1 MAQTRLKSGNLHM
14 IGGDNGSDGNVLKS
28 KGDGTMEWGTAT
40 TPPTFSSVDYPGND
54 TALDPAGGQSL
65 VINGGGFVAGISCSI
80 GGTTVTSITVNSAT
94 QITVVTPAKSAGTYS
109 MVLTN
114 TDGGNATASG
124 AISYNGI
131 PAFTHNAG
139 SLGTFKQGDSVSV
152 SVVATEPDGGAITHT
167 VTTGALPSGLS
178 LNATTGAITGT
189 ASDVTATT
197 TTSFSITA
205 TDNENQSTVRAYSIT
220 VNPVLPSDDFEVL
233 SYTGNGGTQNITGLS
248 FKPDFVWL
256 KPTNVDGEHHLIHP
270 NVGTGEYFRPSYP
283 SQGRLN
289 RSDIITA
296 LNNNGFSLG
305 SESATN
311 TNNNSYVAYCWK
323 INGGTSVSNTDGTNT
338 VTTEVN
344 AAKGISAITYSGNG
358 STQTVGHGLGKVP
371 EMFFMMD
378 RYNGGGWRVWHKDLD
393 GPNKYLETGS
403 GGQSTSSTIWNNTL
417 PTSTVFSLGNTV
429 PPNGSGRAHVCWAFT
444 SIDKHSRFSFYTGNG
459 ANFGPI
465 IDLGFEPALLMI
477 RRIDSGDNWMMF
489 DNQRQTSN
497 PRNQYLQF
505 GGSQAQSQG
514 NIGTGVDFLSNGFM
528 PTSTDGS
535 LNANN
540 GKYIYAAWA
549 QDPDVVAPT
558 LADSFSTK
566 LYTGNGG
573 TQSVTGTGFK
583 PDLVWIKQRS
593 GTQDQMWYDNNR
605 GAGHYLSSN
614 NANAQGYANTTLT
627 SFDADG
633 FSVGSSN
640 SENQSGQTFV
650 AWSWKGN
657 DNEPTMTEATED
669 APAVAVYKFED
680 NANDVSTN
688 SNGTASNMSYAT
700 GKFNKA
706 GVFNGS
712 SSYID
717 TNYTMPAGSKYS
729 FSLWF
734 NTTYTGTYSTLYSDH
749 PSNGAG
755 VGARVMAAIYQG
767 NKFQI
772 NIANGSSQWS
782 DNTAVDATPYLDGNW
797 HHHVVTV
804 DGNTVKLYI
813 DGFLLNTYTSSVTAG
828 TAGAQSISIGRLGDY
843 NGEYF
848 PGKLDQFRIYNKTLD
863 QTSVT
868 KLYNETASQNSTLN
882 IGTKGIISSQAIV
895 NANNNAGFSIVKYKG
910 NGNADKI
917 PHGLSAAP
925 EMIITKRLTGTSPWY
940 TYNAYLNGGTN
951 PAHYFVNL
959 NTDAAEASNG
969 SSGGSLFN
977 STPPTSTIF
986 NIGTSLSGSGDDY
999 IAYCF
1004 HSVSGY
1010 SKFGSYT
1017 GTGSSGNA
1025 QSIGFQPDFVM
1036 VKSTAQYNWNIYDS
1050 KRPSGSITGR
1060 YMLIANANDTEYTT
1074 SVVHIDLTSNGFS
1087 FPNGYDGSNKSSQK
1101 YIYMAF
1107 KIN

>member
-28 KGDGTMEWGTAT
+28 KGDGTMEWGVGT

-65 VINGGGFVAGISCSI
+65 VVNGGGFVAGISCSI
-80 GGTTVTSITVNSAT
+80 GGTTVTSITVNSAA

-189 ASDVTATT
+189 APDVTAAT

-233 SYTGNGGTQNITGLS
+233 SYTGNGGTQSITGLS

-256 KPTNVDGEHHLIHP
+256 KKTNADNEHLLMHP

-283 SQGRLN
+283 TQGRLTN
-289 RSDIITA
+289 TDTITA
-296 LNNNGFSLG
+296 LNSNGFTLG
-305 SESATN
+305 SHSQSNA
-311 TNNNSYVAYCWK
+311 NNDSFVAYCWK

-573 TQSVTGTGFK
+573 TQSVTGVGFK
-583 PDLVWIKQRS
+583 PDMTWIKHRNEANDHVLTDS
-593 GTQDQMWYDNNR
+593 IRGTGLIYPNGSDAQNQDSQ
-605 GAGHYLSSN
+605 
-614 NANAQGYANTTLT
+614 LT
-627 SFDADG
+627 SFDSDG
-633 FSVGSSN
+633 FSLAYA
-640 SENQSGQTFV
+640 SGQNVKFNKSGGTYV

-734 NTTYTGTYSTLYSDH
+734 NTTYTGTYSTLFSDH

-882 IGTKGIISSQAIV
+882 IGTKGIISSQSIV
-895 NANNNAGFSIVKYKG
+895 SANANAGFSIVKYRG
-910 NGNADKI
+910 DGATTAKI

-925 EMIITKRLTGTSPWY
+925 EMVFVKRTDSSSDWYVWATPVMSITGSTSDY
-940 TYNAYLNGGTN
+940 MVLNSSAAKVTASSVTNLWGGNVPSATTIG
-951 PAHYFVNL
+951 VG
-959 NTDAAEASNG
+959 D
-969 SSGGSLFN
+969 SGGSN
-977 STPPTSTIF
+977 A
-986 NIGTSLSGSGDDY
+986 SGGNY

-1010 SKFGSYT
+1010 SKIGSYT
-1017 GTGSSGNA
+1017 GNGGT
-1025 QSIGFQPDFVM
+1025 QSITGLGFQPDFVLL
-1036 VKSTAQYNWNIYDS
+1036 KETTAAESWRLFDSARTATKRLFPDLNNAESTASDS
-1050 KRPSGSITGR
+1050 
-1060 YMLIANANDTEYTT
+1060 
-1074 SVVHIDLTSNGFS
+1074 LTAFDSNGFS
-1087 FPNGYDGSNKSSQK
+1087 LGSSAGINQNGQT
-1101 YIYMAF
+1101 YIYAAF

>member
-1 MAQTRLKSGNLHM
+1 
-14 IGGDNGSDGNVLKS
+14 
-28 KGDGTMEWGTAT
+28 
-40 TPPTFSSVDYPGND
+40 VDYPGND

-65 VINGGGFVAGISCSI
+65 VVNGGGFVAGISCSI
-80 GGTTVTSITVNSAT
+80 GGTTVTSITVNSAA

-189 ASDVTATT
+189 APDVTAAT

-233 SYTGNGGTQNITGLS
+233 SYTGNGGTQSITGLS

-256 KPTNVDGEHHLIHP
+256 KKTNADNEHLLMHP

-283 SQGRLN
+283 TQGRLTN
-289 RSDIITA
+289 TDTITA
-296 LNNNGFSLG
+296 LNSNGFTLG
-305 SESATN
+305 SHSQSNA
-311 TNNNSYVAYCWK
+311 NNDSFVAYCWK

-403 GGQSTSSTIWNNTL
+403 GGQSTSSTTWNNTL

-573 TQSVTGTGFK
+573 TQSVTGVGFK
-583 PDLVWIKQRS
+583 PDMTWIKHRNEANDHVLTDS
-593 GTQDQMWYDNNR
+593 IRGTGLIYPNGSDAQNQDSQ
-605 GAGHYLSSN
+605 
-614 NANAQGYANTTLT
+614 LT
-627 SFDADG
+627 SFDSDG
-633 FSVGSSN
+633 FSLAYA
-640 SENQSGQTFV
+640 SGQNVKFNKSGGTYV

-882 IGTKGIISSQAIV
+882 IGTKGIISSQSIV
-895 NANNNAGFSIVKYKG
+895 SANANAGFSIVKYRG
-910 NGNADKI
+910 DGATTAKI

-925 EMIITKRLTGTSPWY
+925 EMVFVKRTDSSSDWYVWATPVMSITGSTSDY
-940 TYNAYLNGGTN
+940 MVLNSSAAKVTASSVTNLWGGNVPSATTIG
-951 PAHYFVNL
+951 VG
-959 NTDAAEASNG
+959 D
-969 SSGGSLFN
+969 SGGSN
-977 STPPTSTIF
+977 A
-986 NIGTSLSGSGDDY
+986 SGGNY

-1010 SKFGSYT
+1010 SKIGSYT
-1017 GTGSSGNA
+1017 GNGGT
-1025 QSIGFQPDFVM
+1025 QSITGLGFQPDFVLL
-1036 VKSTAQYNWNIYDS
+1036 KETTAAESWRLFDSARTATKRLFPDLNNAESTASDS
-1050 KRPSGSITGR
+1050 
-1060 YMLIANANDTEYTT
+1060 
-1074 SVVHIDLTSNGFS
+1074 LTAFDSNGFS
-1087 FPNGYDGSNKSSQK
+1087 LGSSAGINQNGQT
-1101 YIYMAF
+1101 YIYAAF

>member
-1 MAQTRLKSGNLHM
+1 
-14 IGGDNGSDGNVLKS
+14 
-28 KGDGTMEWGTAT
+28 
-40 TPPTFSSVDYPGND
+40 VDYPGND

-65 VINGGGFVAGISCSI
+65 VVNGGGFVAGISCSI
-80 GGTTVTSITVNSAT
+80 GGTTVTSITVNSAA

-189 ASDVTATT
+189 APDVTAAT

-233 SYTGNGGTQNITGLS
+233 SYTGNGGTQSITGLS

-256 KPTNVDGEHHLIHP
+256 KKTNADNEHLLMHP

-283 SQGRLN
+283 TQGRLTN
-289 RSDIITA
+289 TDTITA
-296 LNNNGFSLG
+296 LNSNGFTLG
-305 SESATN
+305 SHSQSNA
-311 TNNNSYVAYCWK
+311 NNDSFVAYCWK

-573 TQSVTGTGFK
+573 TQSVTGVGFK
-583 PDLVWIKQRS
+583 PDMTWIKHRNEANDHVLTDS
-593 GTQDQMWYDNNR
+593 IRGTGLIYPNGSDAQNQDSQ
-605 GAGHYLSSN
+605 
-614 NANAQGYANTTLT
+614 LT
-627 SFDADG
+627 SFDSDG
-633 FSVGSSN
+633 FSLAYA
-640 SENQSGQTFV
+640 SGQNVKFNKSGGTYV

-734 NTTYTGTYSTLYSDH
+734 NTTYTGTYSTLFSDH

-882 IGTKGIISSQAIV
+882 IGTKGIISSQSIV
-895 NANNNAGFSIVKYKG
+895 SANANAGFSIVKYRG
-910 NGNADKI
+910 DGATTAKI

-925 EMIITKRLTGTSPWY
+925 EMVFVKRTDSSSDWYVWATPVMSITGSTSDY
-940 TYNAYLNGGTN
+940 MVLNSSAAKVTASSVTNLWGGNVPSATTIG
-951 PAHYFVNL
+951 VG
-959 NTDAAEASNG
+959 D
-969 SSGGSLFN
+969 SGGSN
-977 STPPTSTIF
+977 A
-986 NIGTSLSGSGDDY
+986 SGGNY

-1010 SKFGSYT
+1010 SKIGSYT
-1017 GTGSSGNA
+1017 GNGGT
-1025 QSIGFQPDFVM
+1025 QSITGLGFQPDFVLL
-1036 VKSTAQYNWNIYDS
+1036 KETTAAESWRLFDSARTATKRLFPDLNNAESTASDS
-1050 KRPSGSITGR
+1050 
-1060 YMLIANANDTEYTT
+1060 
-1074 SVVHIDLTSNGFS
+1074 LTAFDSNGFS
-1087 FPNGYDGSNKSSQK
+1087 LGSSAGINQNGQT
-1101 YIYMAF
+1101 YIYAAF

>member
-28 KGDGTMEWGTAT
+28 KGDGTMEWGVGT

-65 VINGGGFVAGISCSI
+65 VVNGGGFVAGISCSI
-80 GGTTVTSITVNSAT
+80 GGTTVTSITVNSAA

-189 ASDVTATT
+189 APDVTAAT

-233 SYTGNGGTQNITGLS
+233 SYTGNGGTQSITGLS

-256 KPTNVDGEHHLIHP
+256 KKTNADNEHLLMHP

-283 SQGRLN
+283 TQGRLTN
-289 RSDIITA
+289 TDTITA
-296 LNNNGFSLG
+296 LNSNGFTLG
-305 SESATN
+305 SHSQSNA
-311 TNNNSYVAYCWK
+311 NNDSFVAYCWK

-573 TQSVTGTGFK
+573 TQSVTGVGFK
-583 PDLVWIKQRS
+583 PDMTWIKHRNEANDHVLTDS
-593 GTQDQMWYDNNR
+593 IRGTGLIYPNGSDAQNQDSQ
-605 GAGHYLSSN
+605 
-614 NANAQGYANTTLT
+614 LT
-627 SFDADG
+627 SFDSDG
-633 FSVGSSN
+633 FSLAYA
-640 SENQSGQTFV
+640 SGQNVKFNKSGGTYV

-882 IGTKGIISSQAIV
+882 IGTKGIISSQSIV
-895 NANNNAGFSIVKYKG
+895 SANANAGFSIVKYRG
-910 NGNADKI
+910 DGATTAKI

-925 EMIITKRLTGTSPWY
+925 EMVFVKRTDSSSDWYVWATPVMSITGSTSDY
-940 TYNAYLNGGTN
+940 MVLNSSAAKVTASSVTNLWGGNVPSATTIG
-951 PAHYFVNL
+951 VG
-959 NTDAAEASNG
+959 D
-969 SSGGSLFN
+969 SGGSN
-977 STPPTSTIF
+977 A
-986 NIGTSLSGSGDDY
+986 SGGNY

-1010 SKFGSYT
+1010 SKIGSYT
-1017 GTGSSGNA
+1017 GNGGT
-1025 QSIGFQPDFVM
+1025 QSITGLGFQPDFVLL
-1036 VKSTAQYNWNIYDS
+1036 KETTAAESWRLFDSARTATKRLFPDLNNAESTASDS
-1050 KRPSGSITGR
+1050 
-1060 YMLIANANDTEYTT
+1060 
-1074 SVVHIDLTSNGFS
+1074 LTAFDSNGFS
-1087 FPNGYDGSNKSSQK
+1087 LGSSAGINQNGQT
-1101 YIYMAF
+1101 YIYAAF

>member
-1 MAQTRLKSGNLHM
+1 
-14 IGGDNGSDGNVLKS
+14 
-28 KGDGTMEWGTAT
+28 
-40 TPPTFSSVDYPGND
+40 VDYPGND

-65 VINGGGFVAGISCSI
+65 VVNGGGFVAGISCSI
-80 GGTTVTSITVNSAT
+80 GGTTVTSITVNSAA

-189 ASDVTATT
+189 APDVTAAT

-233 SYTGNGGTQNITGLS
+233 SYTGNGGTQSITGLS

-256 KPTNVDGEHHLIHP
+256 KKTNADNEHLLMHP

-283 SQGRLN
+283 TQGRLTN
-289 RSDIITA
+289 TDTITA
-296 LNNNGFSLG
+296 LNSNGFTLG
-305 SESATN
+305 SHSQSNA
-311 TNNNSYVAYCWK
+311 NNDSFVAYCWK

-573 TQSVTGTGFK
+573 TQSVTGVGFK
-583 PDLVWIKQRS
+583 PDMTWIKHRNEANDHVLTDS
-593 GTQDQMWYDNNR
+593 IRGTGLIYPNGSDAQNQDSQ
-605 GAGHYLSSN
+605 
-614 NANAQGYANTTLT
+614 LT
-627 SFDADG
+627 SFDSDG
-633 FSVGSSN
+633 FSLAYA
-640 SENQSGQTFV
+640 SGQNVKFNKSGGTYV

-882 IGTKGIISSQAIV
+882 IGTKGIISSQSIV
-895 NANNNAGFSIVKYKG
+895 SANANAGFSIVKYRG
-910 NGNADKI
+910 DGATTAKI

-925 EMIITKRLTGTSPWY
+925 EMVFVKRTDSSSDWYVWATPVMSITGSTSDY
-940 TYNAYLNGGTN
+940 MVLNSSAAKVTASSVTNLWGGNVPSATTIG
-951 PAHYFVNL
+951 VG
-959 NTDAAEASNG
+959 D
-969 SSGGSLFN
+969 SGGSN
-977 STPPTSTIF
+977 A
-986 NIGTSLSGSGDDY
+986 SGGNY

-1010 SKFGSYT
+1010 SKIGSYT
-1017 GTGSSGNA
+1017 GNGGT
-1025 QSIGFQPDFVM
+1025 QSITGLGFQPDFVLL
-1036 VKSTAQYNWNIYDS
+1036 KETTAAESWRLFDSARTATKRLFPDLNNAESTASDS
-1050 KRPSGSITGR
+1050 
-1060 YMLIANANDTEYTT
+1060 
-1074 SVVHIDLTSNGFS
+1074 LTAFDSNGFS
-1087 FPNGYDGSNKSSQK
+1087 LGSSAGINQNGQT
-1101 YIYMAF
+1101 YIYAAF

>member
-14 IGGDNGSDGNVLKS
+14 VGGDNGSSGNVLKS
-28 KGDGTMEWGTAT
+28 KGDGTMEWGVGT

-54 TALDPAGGQSL
+54 TALDPAGGQTL
-65 VINGGGFVAGISCSI
+65 VVNGGGFVAGISCSI
-80 GGTTVTSITVNSAT
+80 GGTTVTSITVNSAA

-189 ASDVTATT
+189 APDVTAAT

-220 VNPVLPSDDFEVL
+220 VNPILPSDDFEVL
-233 SYTGNGGTQNITGLS
+233 SYTGNGGTQSITGLS

-256 KPTNVDGEHHLIHP
+256 KKTNADNEHLLMHP

-283 SQGRLN
+283 TQGRLTN
-289 RSDIITA
+289 TDTITA
-296 LNNNGFSLG
+296 LNSNGFTLG
-305 SESATN
+305 NHSQSNA
-311 TNNNSYVAYCWK
+311 NNDSFVAYCWK
-323 INGGTSVSNTDGTNT
+323 INGGTSVNNTDGTNS

-514 NIGTGVDFLSNGFM
+514 NIGTGVDFLSNGFI
-528 PTSTDGS
+528 PTTTDGS
-535 LNANN
+535 LNADN

-549 QDPDVVAPT
+549 QDPDVVEPT
-558 LADSFSTK
+558 LADSFNAK

-573 TQSVTGTGFK
+573 TQSITGVGFK
-583 PDLVWIKQRS
+583 PDMVWLKNRTTTAS
-593 GTQDQMWYDNNR
+593 HLLQDSVR
-605 GAGHYLSSN
+605 GAGSSKTLFPNHTPAEGQLSSY
-614 NANAQGYANTTLT
+614 GWID
-627 SFDADG
+627 SFDTNG
-633 FSVGSSN
+633 FAVNASSN
-640 SENQSGQTFV
+640 GHHSNKNGDTYVS
-650 AWSWKGN
+650 WNWKGN

-895 NANNNAGFSIVKYKG
+895 NANDNAGFSIVKFKNVSPG
-910 NGNADKI
+910 SAVRV
-917 PHGLSAAP
+917 PHGLSATP
-925 EMIITKRLTGTSPWY
+925 NMILLKRTDGTENWYVYHSGMGTSKFMR
-940 TYNAYLNGGTN
+940 LD
-951 PAHYFVNL
+951 
-959 NTDAAEASNG
+959 TDAAQATATN
-969 SSGGSLFN
+969 LFN
-977 STPPTSTIF
+977 TVNSTVF
-986 NIGTSLSGSGDDY
+986 NPSFTNDAGQQL

-1004 HSVSGY
+1004 HDVSGY
-1010 SKFGSYT
+1010 QKFGSYT
-1017 GTGSSGNA
+1017 GTGSANNTVTV
-1025 QSIGFQPDFVM
+1025 GFQPDFVM
-1036 VKSTAQYNWNIYDS
+1036 VKATSTNEPWFILDS
-1050 KRPSGSITGR
+1050 AR
-1060 YMLIANANDTEYTT
+1060 D
-1074 SVVHIDLTSNGFS
+1074 TSNPRDNRLMS
-1087 FPNGYDGSNKSSQK
+1087 DSDAAEDDGSVHTMNFNSTNFTLNGTTGNGTNGNGQT
-1101 YIYMAF
+1101 YIYWAI